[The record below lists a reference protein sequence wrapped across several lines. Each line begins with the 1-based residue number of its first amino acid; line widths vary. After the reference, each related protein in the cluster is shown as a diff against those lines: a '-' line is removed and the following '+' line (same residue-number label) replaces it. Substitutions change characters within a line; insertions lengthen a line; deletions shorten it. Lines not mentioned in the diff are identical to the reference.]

1 MDHPS
6 HIHVRPFQ
14 LAGADGIVDPAM
26 RDVINV
32 VRGSRCR
39 IRMRFAD
46 FAGKTMYHCHILDHE
61 DLGMMGFGK
70 LRPNC
75 LLGPT
80 RALVFVC
87 CLVGL
92 LSKTRRAVML
102 SYSV

>member
-14 LAGADGIVDPAM
+14 LAGADGIVNPAM
-26 RDVINV
+26 HDVINV
-32 VRGSRCR
+32 VR
-39 IRMRFAD
+39 D
-46 FAGKTMYHCHILDHE
+46 FAGKRIYHCHILDHE
-61 DLGMMGFGK
+61 DLGMMGFWK

-80 RALVFVC
+80 RARVFVC
-87 CLVGL
+87 CFVGL